1 MSLFRFHW
9 KSNARGEN
17 DPDRVH
23 PAGSGR
29 DQESGVARPPP
40 DGDDRGDGHHH
51 DLDARD
57 LLPRHRFDLR
67 RARQGAAVARRLTSK
82 KTSDKGHEH
91 VALVHHPRLDRKS
104 VVKGKRV
111 SVRVDLG
118 GRRSIKTKK
127 KKRRK
132 KKKMKK

>member
-1 MSLFRFHW
+1 MRISDWSSDVCSSDLFHW

-29 DQESGVARPPP
+29 DQESGVARSPP

-57 LLPRHRFDLR
+57 PLPRHRFDLR
-67 RARQGAAVARRLTSK
+67 RARQGAAVARRLTPK
-82 KTSDKGHEH
+82 KTRPEEDTSELQSLLRIPDA
-91 VALVHHPRLDRKS
+91 VFCLQ
-104 VVKGKRV
+104 
-111 SVRVDLG
+111 
-118 GRRSIKTKK
+118 KK
-127 KKRRK
+127 ITSN
-132 KKKMKK
+132 